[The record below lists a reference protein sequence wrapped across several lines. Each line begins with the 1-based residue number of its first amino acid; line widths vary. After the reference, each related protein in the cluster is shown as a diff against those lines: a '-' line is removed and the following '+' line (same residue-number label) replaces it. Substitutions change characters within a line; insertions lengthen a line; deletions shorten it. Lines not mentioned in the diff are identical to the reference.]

1 VTYATTDNPAS
12 LVERLV
18 SEYRARGLK
27 RPDAIEA
34 VARWFGMKPR
44 RVRMIRDME
53 VFRLR
58 PDEHQSIAQGWERYL
73 DHKAKNLQQQLEAI
87 QARKASR

>member
-53 VFRLR
+53 VFKLR
-58 PDEHQSIAQGWERYL
+58 PDERQSIAQGWERYL

>member
-1 VTYATTDNPAS
+1 VAYATVDDPAT

-27 RPDAIEA
+27 KPDAIEA

-44 RVRMIRDME
+44 RVRMIREME

-58 PDEHQSIAQGWERYL
+58 PDERQSIAQGWERYL
-73 DHKAKNLQQQLEAI
+73 DHKARNLEQQLAAL
-87 QARKASR
+87 QARKAAR